1 MIARPRDKYYLMLT
15 IIILQKTAKYLFS
28 LNSESNTV
36 INNNNKTASN
46 KLVAIKKKLIVEIFV
61 SII

>member
-36 INNNNKTASN
+36 YKTASN
-46 KLVAIKKKLIVEIFV
+46 KLVAIKKINC
-61 SII
+61 